1 MDSQVKRQN
10 ILIVDDDEL
19 IVSLLVEYF
28 SDLGYGVGAAYH
40 AEEAIEK
47 LNNGNE
53 FNLVLTDI
61 NLPGKS
67 GLELLR
73 IINETKSDLPV
84 ILLTGLKTLDTALS
98 ALKSGAEDYIT
109 KPFDLLT
116 VRKVVEKS
124 LKKRN
129 RSKRK
134 DKVYENAL
142 TFSIQFRFS
151 TIELDP
157 GIVAKELAGILYKMQ
172 FAPEE
177 EIKKYELAFT
187 ETIINSIEH
196 GNLELPSSIK
206 SNNLLE
212 MVEFEELREKRLQD
226 PQYAGRNIT
235 LTFEINRELFSF
247 TCQDEGK
254 GFDWHQYLNARHKL
268 AEVNSKSHGR
278 GFMMVR
284 HIIDEVYFNERGNII
299 TLVKYRPVAG

>member
-1 MDSQVKRQN
+1 MDSQAAQQN

-19 IVSLLVEYF
+19 IVSLLTEYF
-28 SDLGYGVGAAYH
+28 TDLGYRVGIAYH

-47 LNNGNE
+47 INNGNK

-67 GLELLR
+67 GLELLK

-109 KPFDLLT
+109 KPFDLIS
-116 VRKVVEKS
+116 VRKVVEKT

-129 RSKRK
+129 RSIKK
-134 DKVYENAL
+134 EKIYENAVA
-142 TFSIQFRFS
+142 FKVHFRF
-151 TIELDP
+151 TTRDLNP
-157 GIVAKELAGILYKMQ
+157 GIISKEFAGILNKMQ

-177 EIKKYELAFT
+177 EIIQYELAFT

-212 MVEFEELREKRLQD
+212 MVEFEELREKRLKD
-226 PQYAGRNIT
+226 RRYADRTVTI
-235 LTFEINRELFSF
+235 TFEVNRELFSF

-254 GFDWHQYLNARHKL
+254 GFEWRKYLNADHKL
-268 AEVNSKSHGR
+268 SDINSKPHGR
-278 GFMMVR
+278 GFMMIR
-284 HIIDEVYFNERGNII
+284 HIIDEVYFNKQGNII
-299 TLVKYRPVAG
+299 TLVKYR